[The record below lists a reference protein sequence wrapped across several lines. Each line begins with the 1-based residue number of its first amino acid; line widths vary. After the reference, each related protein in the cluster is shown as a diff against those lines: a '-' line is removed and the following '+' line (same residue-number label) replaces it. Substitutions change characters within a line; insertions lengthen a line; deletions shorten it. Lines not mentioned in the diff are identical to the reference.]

1 MATTSKTT
9 PVRHRPKVVRTAGDV
24 GTVYQFV
31 CLCGAAGE
39 EQAARRMA
47 LVDLNQHV
55 MSLPRVPA
63 DQQCRTPRTHGRSP
77 WEPCGLCEGQ
87 LDLFDL
93 EVS

>member
-1 MATTSKTT
+1 MAAASA
-9 PVRHRPKVVRTAGDV
+9 PVRHRPTITRTAGQV
-24 GTVYQFV
+24 GTVYRFT
-31 CLCGAAGE
+31 CPCGATGE

-63 DQQCRTPRTHGRSP
+63 DQQCRIPRTHDCSL
-77 WEPCGLCEGQ
+77 WEPCGLCAGQ